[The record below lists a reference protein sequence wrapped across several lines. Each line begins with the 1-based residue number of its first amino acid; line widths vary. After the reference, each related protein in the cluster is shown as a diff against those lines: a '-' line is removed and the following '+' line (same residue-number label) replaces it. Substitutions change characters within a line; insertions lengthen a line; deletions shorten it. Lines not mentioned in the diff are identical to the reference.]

1 MSQKT
6 TSNRLPVAAAAAV
19 LAAAL
24 SVLPARGADDAAAD
38 RAIEPA
44 ISRPSEERKIAF
56 AAPGLISDVA
66 VKEGDAVKAGQVLA
80 QQDDAEEQVALRSLQ
95 LDADSMAEIDY
106 EKKDEE
112 DKQVIYDRKLQLFN
126 DEGHAASQSEVDEAR
141 LGVELA
147 KAQILVAEEKHSKAV
162 LDAQRQKIKV
172 EHMQVKSPVDGVV
185 QTINTRAGE
194 MADPQSKDGV
204 MVVVKNDPLWVEIH
218 PAADRA
224 LKLQMGQEL
233 QVRYAAPFGVEPLPW
248 QSARVIYFAPK
259 ADAGSKTELVRLEL
273 PNPAGQRSGL
283 SMEVRLPANVAAVA
297 TGSPAAP
304 SDGPELPPVSN

>member
-1 MSQKT
+1 MSQVT
-6 TSNRLPVAAAAAV
+6 MPNRLPAVAAAV
-19 LAAAL
+19 LAAAM
-24 SVLPARGADDAAAD
+24 SVLPARGADDASAD

-95 LDADSMAEIDY
+95 LDADSTAEIDY

-112 DKQVIYDRKLQLFN
+112 DKQVIYDRKFKLFN

-218 PAADRA
+218 PSADRA

-233 QVRYAAPFGVEPLPW
+233 QVRYSAPFGAEPLPW
-248 QSARVIYFAPK
+248 QTARVIYFAPK

-273 PNPAGQRSGL
+273 PNPTGQRSGL

-297 TGSPAAP
+297 AGSPRDP
-304 SDGPELPPVSN
+304 SDGPALPPVSN